1 MTFRCWTISVCLLC
15 VSPLAGLGAELPPLF
30 AKNRPAWEIKFSDT
44 SNAVMSV
51 MPGESKKTFY
61 DPLIKKNVRWE
72 QDVYCPAFIVFNGK
86 LYCVYRAFGDD
97 EEWRFGLAWSEDGLH
112 FTRSDKPLLYAKPS
126 DTFLGALRD
135 AKGKGVSYGDP
146 HIMADEKGNFYL
158 YFGFFHFGNTTN
170 DQQLA
175 VATSRDLLDWTVHG
189 RIFTGQAAS
198 DRAVIPERSPWRLL
212 NATVVSRLEGD
223 RFVAARIQG
232 KYWAYFNCYATKG
245 PYCLCVATSENLLDW
260 KVLRDEQGTLVNP
273 LPTRPGYFDSWYTD
287 PVAAVL
293 CDDGILL
300 IYNGV
305 NADGSRGDTRLKYYA
320 HYPAQALFEQKRSHA
335 AFARSDS
342 PFKGGDLELEKK
354 PIVFW
359 CAPLYESWS
368 LVPFKGELLL
378 YWNHA
383 FGRRSVGLWKA
394 PIPASMSRSGV
405 TIESQKDKVGLTGR

>member
-1 MTFRCWTISVCLLC
+1 
-15 VSPLAGLGAELPPLF
+15 
-30 AKNRPAWEIKFSDT
+30 
-44 SNAVMSV
+44 MSV
-51 MPGESKKTFY
+51 MPGESKKTFH
-61 DPLIKKNVRWE
+61 DPLTNKDVRWE
-72 QDVYCPAFIVFNGK
+72 QDVYCPTFTVFNGK

-126 DTFLGALRD
+126 DTFLGPLRD
-135 AKGKGVSYGDP
+135 AKSKGVSYGDP
-146 HIMADEKGNFYL
+146 HIMADGKGNFYL

-189 RIFTGQAAS
+189 RIFARQAAS
-198 DRAVIPERSPWRLL
+198 DRAVIPERSPWRLR
-212 NATVVSRLEGD
+212 TPRLSLD
-223 RFVAARIQG
+223 WRAIVRSCKIQG
-232 KYWAYFNCYATKG
+232 KYWMYFNCYATKG

-260 KVLRDEQGTLVNP
+260 KVLRDEQGKLVNP

-305 NADGSRGDTRLKYYA
+305 NADGSRETLASSTTPTIRPKHYLSKNDPTRLL
-320 HYPAQALFEQKRSHA
+320 Q
-335 AFARSDS
+335 RSDS

-383 FGRRSVGLWKA
+383 FGRRSVGLWKT

-405 TIESQKDKVGLTGR
+405 TIESQKGESGPSRPLNNGLFVWQEHYGFTSSMSAGLHTR